1 MKKTNRDMAQNK
13 EYSCIN
19 YKTVEP
25 SLSLKSLGE
34 HFLVGEG
41 TYGKVYRCKLKEQIR
56 NNVQDLKPLW
66 TNQYRAVKRIKI

>member
-1 MKKTNRDMAQNK
+1 MNPVKEEADEIKIDSQMKKTNRDMAQNK

-56 NNVQDLKPLW
+56 NNV
-66 TNQYRAVKRIKI
+66 